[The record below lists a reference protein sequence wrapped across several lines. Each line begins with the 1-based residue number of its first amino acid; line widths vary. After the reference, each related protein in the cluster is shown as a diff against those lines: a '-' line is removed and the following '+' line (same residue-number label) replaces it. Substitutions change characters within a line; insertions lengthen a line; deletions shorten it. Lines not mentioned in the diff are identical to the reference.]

1 MRMLLLLNSI
11 FFLILFSFW
20 LHWEACGI
28 LDPPQGIKPAQP
40 ALEVQSLN
48 HWNAREVPELDYL

>member
-11 FFLILFSFW
+11 FFKFFFTFW
-20 LHWEACGI
+20 LHWEARGI
-28 LDPPQGIKPAQP
+28 LVPPQGIEPARP